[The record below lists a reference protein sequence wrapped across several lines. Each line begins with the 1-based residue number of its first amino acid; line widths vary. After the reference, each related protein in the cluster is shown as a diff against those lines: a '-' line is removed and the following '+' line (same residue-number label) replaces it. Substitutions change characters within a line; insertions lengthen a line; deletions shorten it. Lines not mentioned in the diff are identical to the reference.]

1 MTTSI
6 PHPAP
11 KLALD
16 STLALVTRARAG
28 DRVALELVADRYQSA
43 LARFAHGR
51 MPSAARGLFDTDDLV
66 QVAVERTLA
75 RLDHIDPSVSGSLL
89 AYLRR
94 AVLNQIRDEIRR
106 VQRRAQRDGWSLELA
121 AAERDPL
128 EQVISREALERYDV
142 ALAQLP
148 AEQQEAFM
156 MRIEMDCSYRDIAE
170 ALGRPSAESARMLV
184 RRAIQTLARLLKRTA
199 GA

>member
-1 MTTSI
+1 
-6 PHPAP
+6 
-11 KLALD
+11 
-16 STLALVTRARAG
+16 
-28 DRVALELVADRYQSA
+28 
-43 LARFAHGR
+43 

-75 RLDHIDPSVSGSLL
+75 RLDHIEPSVSGSLL

-106 VQRRAQRDGWSLELA
+106 VQRRPQRGGWSLEQA

-128 EQVISREALERYDV
+128 EQLISREALERYDI

-156 MRIEMDCSYRDIAE
+156 MRIEMDCSYRDIAD
-170 ALGRPSAESARMLV
+170 ALGKPSAESARMLV
-184 RRAIQTLARLLKRTA
+184 RRAIQTLARLLKRSTIA
-199 GA
+199 